1 MISLKKIVI
10 FGVLIFLETSNN
22 YCKRGT
28 PNVTFLS
35 ETPAKWK
42 VFNVI

>member
-1 MISLKKIVI
+1 MFFDAS
-10 FGVLIFLETSNN
+10 SN

-35 ETPAKWK
+35 ETPARWK
-42 VFNVI
+42 VLSVICVVGSPID

>member
-1 MISLKKIVI
+1 M
-10 FGVLIFLETSNN
+10 FGVLMFFDVSNN

-35 ETPAKWK
+35 ETPAK
-42 VFNVI
+42 